1 MNYLR
6 GISFNIP
13 NEYGNV
19 LEKILYK
26 FDVKKYNWYISDID
40 IYNCDDKNDFS
51 SGLISGISFD
61 NSLNSI
67 NNQYIVAITLMAFNG
82 EFAPIVNYNDFKKSN
97 CDLVVLIS
105 DSVFVEIYCKNK
117 DDIEKLKNNALN
129 FGFTNI
135 EYITKEND
143 KRNVFTVS

>member
-1 MNYLR
+1 MR

-19 LEKILYK
+19 LKKIF
-26 FDVKKYNWYISDID
+26 FDFDIKKYNWYISDID
-40 IYNCDDKNDFS
+40 IYNSDDKNDFS

-61 NSLNSI
+61 NSLNSVK
-67 NNQYIVAITLMAFNG
+67 NQYIVAITLMAFNG

-143 KRNVFTVS
+143 RRTAFTVS

>member
-1 MNYLR
+1 MR